1 MCLSPPWSTSSSCG
15 SDDLRAGRRPLRA
28 IGVAL
33 AVAVLLIARDAAAA
47 PTATTKPLLL
57 VTLRDAQGER
67 DVEAHDLRFVYFK
80 VTYRQTRAPREEI
93 AGGQRTEVIADRE
106 ECQCI
111 RLPDWSKIKMK
122 RIRAIEITHGP
133 SDRVAIVR
141 VTRGDGHVNE
151 YRATALYGGD
161 GLYPP
166 FFSAT
171 IDGAHREFPLI
182 LEGNAGAAWPE
193 ESLVRIFRTT
203 KPPPPKNKRPAH

>member
-1 MCLSPPWSTSSSCG
+1 M
-15 SDDLRAGRRPLRA
+15 
-28 IGVAL
+28 
-33 AVAVLLIARDAAAA
+33 
-47 PTATTKPLLL
+47 TKPLLL

-80 VTYRQTRAPREEI
+80 TTYRQTRAPREEI
-93 AGGQRTEVIADRE
+93 PGGQRTEVIGDRE
-106 ECQCI
+106 ECRCI

-151 YRATALYGGD
+151 YRASALYGGD

-182 LEGNAGAAWPE
+182 LVGNAGVEWPD
-193 ESLVRIFRTT
+193 ESLVRIFWTT
-203 KPPPPKNKRPAH
+203 KAPPPKTKRPAH